1 MIRLIKV
8 AIAAFIALF
17 CLFYAIQNIMNLQA
31 GHGFV
36 GLMTSMADH
45 VAYPNHFGP
54 AITSPAIVWILF
66 GIIIAG
72 ELCAGLL
79 AARGAM
85 SMWSARNADA
95 DAFNGA
101 KTHAYAA
108 CGVAILV
115 WYGIFHAFGGAYFQM
130 WQTAAGEGPFTHSA
144 LFSIQHAA
152 LWLVLALKD
161 E

>member
-8 AIAAFIALF
+8 AIAAFVSLF
-17 CLFYAIQNIMNLQA
+17 CLFYALQNIVNLQA

-45 VAYPNHFGP
+45 AAYPNHFGP
-54 AITSPAIVWILF
+54 PITSPVLVWIMFAL
-66 GIIIAG
+66 IVAG
-72 ELCAGLL
+72 ELLAGIL
-79 AARGAM
+79 AARGAFA
-85 SMWSARNADA
+85 MWSARSADA
-95 DAFNGA
+95 DAFNA
-101 KTHAYAA
+101 SKTPAYAA

-130 WQTAAGEGPFTHSA
+130 WQTAAGEGPFIHSA

-152 LWLVLALKD
+152 LWVVLALKD
-161 E
+161 D